1 MKTSLNNNHFEKRV
15 LEVDRKEFGK
25 YLLLSELTKLPD
37 PPNAIFALGNL
48 EFLNHKSLTV
58 IGARKPSEYGVQ
70 VISDL
75 IPTLVSAGITIVS
88 DLEQGCDLLAQ
99 ESALSHNGS
108 IIAVLSSSLS
118 HLKSHKFLKLIEQAL
133 AESRGLF
140 LSEYGE
146 NYPPTKW
153 KFAQRNRLIAALGLK
168 LLVIEAG
175 GTSGTLHTTTIAK
188 KLKHQIFA
196 VPGNI
201 YSNNSVGT
209 NNLLKEGAL
218 PVTTSLDIL
227 GHYSKSVNKTSLKT
241 LNPSVTQINLLKHM
255 SNEIDTN
262 TLARVSNIPIYKLLP
277 LLTTMELAGLVK
289 KLGDKWV
296 RS

>member
-1 MKTSLNNNHFEKRV
+1 MKTSLNK
-15 LEVDRKEFGK
+15 DEFGK
-25 YLLLSELTKLPD
+25 YLLLSELMKLPD

-48 EFLNHKSLTV
+48 ELLNQKSLTV
-58 IGARKPSEYGVQ
+58 IGTRKPSEYGVQ

-75 IPTLVSAGITIVS
+75 IPPLVSVGITIVS
-88 DLEQGCDLLAQ
+88 DLEQGSDLSAHQ
-99 ESALSHNGS
+99 SALSHSGS

-118 HLKSHKFLKLIEQAL
+118 HLQSHKAAWLIEQAL
-133 AESRGLF
+133 TKSQGLF

-175 GTSGTLHTTTIAK
+175 EKSGTLHTTTIAK

-227 GHYSKSVNKTSLKT
+227 GHYSKSVNKSSLKT

-262 TLARVSNIPIYKLLP
+262 RLARVSSIPIYKLLP

-289 KLGDKWV
+289 KLGDRWV

>member
-15 LEVDRKEFGK
+15 LEVDSKEFGK

-88 DLEQGCDLLAQ
+88 DLEQGSDLSAAQ
-99 ESALSHNGS
+99 IALSHNGNV
-108 IIAVLSSSLS
+108 IGVLSSSLS
-118 HLKSHKFLKLIEQAL
+118 HLKNHKFAPLINDAL
-133 AESRGLF
+133 AQNSGLI
-140 LSEYGE
+140 LSEYGKD
-146 NYPPTKW
+146 YPPTKW
-153 KFAQRNRLIAALGLK
+153 KFAQRNRLIAALGQK
-168 LLVIEAG
+168 LLVTEAG
-175 GTSGTLHTTTIAK
+175 EKSGTLHTTTITR

-209 NNLLKEGAL
+209 NNLLKQGAL
-218 PVTTSLDIL
+218 PVTSSLDIL
-227 GHYSKSVNKTSLKT
+227 NHYGKSANKTSSKT
-241 LNPSVTQINLLKHM
+241 LNPSVAQINLLKHL

-262 TLARVSNIPIYKLLP
+262 RLARVSSIPIYKLLP

-289 KLGDKWV
+289 KLGDRWV
-296 RS
+296 RA